1 MKKIIIIGASKG
13 LGQAAAI
20 WFSKLNYKLALL
32 SRSHK
37 NLEKVRKKCKNSKKH
52 ICLEIDLLDLKNIE
66 KPIKKAIKFLNG
78 IDVVLHAAGGG
89 LGLKEHLISSNDFQK
104 LLNLNILSAVEINR
118 LIIPGMIKNK
128 KGNIIHIG
136 SIASYESV
144 GSVGYNSAKAA
155 ISAYVRTL
163 GRELSTH
170 HIILTGILPGGFIGP
185 LNAMHRLK
193 SKNVKIYNDFIKK
206 RLPRKKMGNTNE
218 IMPMIEFL
226 SSSNAGMMCGCLIP
240 MDGGEGKSYFL

>member
-20 WFSKLNYKLALL
+20 WFSKLNYKIALL
-32 SRSHK
+32 SRSHL
-37 NLEKVRKKCKNSKKH
+37 NLEKVRKKCKNSKLH
-52 ICLEIDLLDLKNIE
+52 ISLEINLLDIST
-66 KPIKKAIKFLNG
+66 IKKSINRAIKFLNG
-78 IDVVLHAAGGG
+78 VDVVLHAAGGG
-89 LGLKEHLISSNDFQK
+89 LGLKENLISANDFLK

-118 LIIPGMIKNK
+118 LIIPKMKKNK

-163 GRELSTH
+163 GKELSAH
-170 HIILTGILPGGFIGP
+170 NIIMTGVLPGGFMGP
-185 LNAMHRLK
+185 QNAMYRLK
-193 SKNVKIYNDFIKK
+193 MKNKKIYNDFIKN
-206 RLPRKKMGNTNE
+206 RLPRKKMGTTNE

-226 SSSNAGMMCGCLIP
+226 ASSNAGMMCGCLIP
-240 MDGGEGKSYFL
+240 MDGAEGKSYFF

>member
-20 WFSKLNYKLALL
+20 WFSKLNYKIALL
-32 SRSHK
+32 SRSHS
-37 NLEKVRKKCKNSKKH
+37 NLEKVRKKCKDPRMH
-52 ICLEIDLLDLKNIE
+52 ISLEIDLLDISTIE
-66 KPIKKAIKFLNG
+66 QTIKKATKFLNG
-78 IDVVLHAAGGG
+78 VDVVLHAAGGG
-89 LGLKEHLISSNDFQK
+89 MGLKESLISSKNFQK

-118 LIIPGMIKNK
+118 LIIPKMKKNK

-163 GRELSTH
+163 GKELSAH
-170 HIILTGILPGGFIGP
+170 NIIMTGVLPGGFMGP
-185 LNAMHRLK
+185 QNAMYRLK
-193 SKNVKIYNDFIKK
+193 TKNKKIYNDFIKN
-206 RLPRKKMGNTNE
+206 RLPRKKMGTTNE

-226 SSSNAGMMCGCLIP
+226 ASSNAGMMCGCLIP
-240 MDGGEGKSYFL
+240 MDGAEGKSYFF